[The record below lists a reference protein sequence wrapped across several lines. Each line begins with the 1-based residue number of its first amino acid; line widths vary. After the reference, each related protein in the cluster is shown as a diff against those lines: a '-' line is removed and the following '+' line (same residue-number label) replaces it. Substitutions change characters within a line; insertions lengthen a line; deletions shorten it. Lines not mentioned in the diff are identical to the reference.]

1 MVCLIAGFDGIGGR
15 GGGGGRSVGIV
26 GDFGVGRKLGWK
38 CCGDVISDEGRIEWG
53 GVRGM

>member
-15 GGGGGRSVGIV
+15 GGGRSVGIV